1 MAQYIL
7 GIGDRHLDNFMI
19 EPKTGRSIA
28 IDFGMA
34 FGHATYTLPIPEL
47 MAIRLTQQMRSFL
60 EPLDTSVL
68 LKEQMQR
75 TLGAL
80 RGRRDDLLRLME
92 VFVAEPLLDWEA
104 QIAKL
109 SKEQLAVVTEELEAT
124 EEAEKMEEDEKAFA
138 PVRWHP
144 SNRGPAIRRAERCHM
159 HCIRLPQG
167 GTGYKTTQ
175 MEFEELAS
183 SGVAAVALHSNG
195 TSGTSRDG
203 AAMTNLQKFAKTRM
217 RGVREKLSGGNSAR
231 VTLSELKCHAVYASD
246 KAQMEAFEKVVLGT
260 KDSLRS
266 TLPDTNLSIE
276 QQVDVLVE
284 QATDPC
290 LLGWAFPGW
299 RPYL

>member
-1 MAQYIL
+1 MRSGFASSLAALTVAQYIL

-19 EPKTGRSIA
+19 EPKTGRAIA

-109 SKEQLAVVTEELEAT
+109 SKEQQLAFTEEV
-124 EEAEKMEEDEKAFA
+124 EAEKMEEVEKAFA

-144 SNRGPAIRRAERCHM
+144 SNRAPAIRRAEGAPSAFLRAAPATRRRRWSSRGSPRAASPPSRCTATA
-159 HCIRLPQG
+159 RR
-167 GTGYKTTQ
+167 
-175 MEFEELAS
+175 AR
-183 SGVAAVALHSNG
+183 AATAP
-195 TSGTSRDG
+195 R
-203 AAMTNLQKFAKTRM
+203 
-217 RGVREKLSGGNSAR
+217 
-231 VTLSELKCHAVYASD
+231 
-246 KAQMEAFEKVVLGT
+246 
-260 KDSLRS
+260 
-266 TLPDTNLSIE
+266 
-276 QQVDVLVE
+276 
-284 QATDPC
+284 
-290 LLGWAFPGW
+290 
-299 RPYL
+299 